1 MSRKQAVY
9 VHIQQLSDTF
19 LSLGELKSAVD
30 SAYEQHGDV
39 KFADGSYPDDYGYP
53 CHKIYREITPEEI
66 AKEKQDREAY
76 QREEFERIGNEYGW
90 KYERK

>member
-1 MSRKQAVY
+1 MSRKRAIY
-9 VHIQQLSDTF
+9 VHIEQLICSFAT
-19 LSLGELKSAVD
+19 LGELKSAVD
-30 SAYEQHGDV
+30 SAYKQHGDV
-39 KFADGSYPDDYGYP
+39 KFADGSYPDEYGYP

-90 KYERK
+90 KYE